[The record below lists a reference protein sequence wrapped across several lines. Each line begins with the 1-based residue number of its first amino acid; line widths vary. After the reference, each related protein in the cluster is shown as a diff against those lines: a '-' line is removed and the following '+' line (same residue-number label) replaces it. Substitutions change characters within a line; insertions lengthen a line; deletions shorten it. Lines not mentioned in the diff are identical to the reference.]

1 SSDAAAQLNG
11 EFITLSSILLCVWES
26 ASEHSDRGGQPAPEG
41 AWPWQVSIHRGGG
54 HICGGSLINNL
65 WVLSAA
71 HCFQRDNTV
80 YIGRQSQENANAN
93 EVRRTIVE
101 VINHESFNNSTL
113 DNDIALLKM
122 AFTVTFTNYI
132 RPVCLAASGSTVH
145 AGTDSWTTGWGNI
158 GSGSKRTNLMEVE
171 VPVVGNRKCKCN
183 YAEIILI
190 TDNMICAGL
199 EAGGK
204 GRLWG
209 PMVSKQNSRWIQSGV
224 VSFALRCA
232 LPNKPT
238 VYARVSRYQSWIN
251 SKITENQPGF
261 ITFTSSGTDSDLSAS
276 CSLVPPL
283 TTAKR
288 KDTQNT
294 VNNQLKGTGH
304 CFCILRYVLT

>member
-1 SSDAAAQLNG
+1 MCICQECIYQSRFCDTNRSGRSLTVLISSDCCVSSVCGQPPLNPR
-11 EFITLSSILLCVWES
+11 IV
-26 ASEHSDRGGQPAPEG
+26 GGQPAPEG
-41 AWPWQVSIHRGGG
+41 AWPWQVSIHRGRG

-71 HCFQRDNTV
+71 HCFQSDNTV
-80 YIGRQSQENANAN
+80 FIGRQSQENANAN

-101 VINHESFNNSTL
+101 VINHESYDDSTN

-122 AFTVTFTNYI
+122 ASTVTFTNYI
-132 RPVCLAASGSTVH
+132 RPVCLAASGSTFH
-145 AGTDSWTTGWGNI
+145 AGTDSWVTGWGDINFGI
-158 GSGSKRTNLMEVE
+158 SLPSPQNLMEVE
-171 VPVVGNRKCKCN
+171 VPVVGNRKCNCN

-204 GRLWG
+204 GSCQGDSGG

-224 VSFALRCA
+224 VSFGKRGCTP
-232 LPNKPT
+232 PNSPT

-261 ITFTSSGTDSDLSAS
+261 MTFTSSGTDSDLSAGFTS
-276 CSLVPPL
+276 P
-283 TTAKR
+283 TRTFI
-288 KDTQNT
+288 NE
-294 VNNQLKGTGH
+294 
-304 CFCILRYVLT
+304 